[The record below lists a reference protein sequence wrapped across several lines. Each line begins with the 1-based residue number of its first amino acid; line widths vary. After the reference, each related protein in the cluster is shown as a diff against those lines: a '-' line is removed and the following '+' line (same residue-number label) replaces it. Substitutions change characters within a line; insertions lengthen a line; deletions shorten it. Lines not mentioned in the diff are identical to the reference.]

1 MRLDSAFMSVMVT
14 FCRFFFVVVS
24 FQNFSN
30 SIIVNNAATL
40 CIFLKEEFLIQRF
53 ITFTEE
59 VMFSLVSVV

>member
-14 FCRFFFVVVS
+14 FCRFFFVVS